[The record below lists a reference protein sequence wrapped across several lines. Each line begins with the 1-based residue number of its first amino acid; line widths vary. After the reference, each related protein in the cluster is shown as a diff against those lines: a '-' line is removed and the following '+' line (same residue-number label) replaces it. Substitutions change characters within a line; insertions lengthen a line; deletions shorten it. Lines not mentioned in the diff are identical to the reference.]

1 MDQSFFA
8 AIIGC
13 GVVGLVLFTFAEKF
27 VPMFPSSAF
36 LIFVGVTVAADPT
49 HAWLFWLSTTAG
61 STLGAVAMYSLG
73 RFVDAQR
80 IRRFIQRFGRYALLP
95 TSRYDHLVIA
105 YRRRQFPITLFGQ
118 VIPVVRNYLAL
129 SAGAAGVTFLP
140 FLAATMIG
148 VTLWNTPF
156 IILGYLLSTW
166 AASSFP
172 QISAEAFFQ

>member
-8 AIIGC
+8 SIVGFGMI
-13 GVVGLVLFTFAEKF
+13 GLVLFTFAEKF

-36 LIFVGVTVAADPT
+36 LIFVGVTVAADPAY
-49 HAWLFWLSTTAG
+49 AWLFWLSTTIG

-73 RFVDAQR
+73 RFVEPQR
-80 IRRFIQRFGRYALLP
+80 IRRFIQRFGRYALVP
-95 TSRYDHLVIA
+95 MSRYDHFVDA

-118 VIPVVRNYLAL
+118 VMPVVRNYLAL
-129 SAGAAGVTFLP
+129 SAGTAGVTFLP

-156 IILGYLLSTW
+156 IVLGYLLSTCG
-166 AASSFP
+166 S
-172 QISAEAFFQ
+172 